1 MPLFKYISVMGLFN
15 PLRKKMVVKE
25 DNVTPVITID
35 SVHRGLDYLI
45 ELIKKIRPSKPHNL
59 KEAELKFKALFY
71 QLHNDKKLLF
81 SLRKALLSQFQN
93 SNFVPALTE
102 SGLVSSRGFL
112 QESIIKLKHK
122 ILPPLQEPDNFL
134 YVINYVFYN
143 SKDHLW
149 VAGIDKELW
158 MNLFTVL
165 GIQVDVK
172 DEQVMLQMHEA
183 LHILSRRVVTIG
195 YEPEII
201 SPLGKI
207 KYEHNPFVLLD
218 RSVEHYLD
226 LYDKDAES
234 FQLSEAI
241 TRVNEAIEACTKTVE
256 HISEQRKKNGTS
268 LSQTFM
274 LLRLEQLLERLLLI
288 TDILDNDKH
297 FNTERFLEYFI
308 KVILYEKK
316 KNSLREFFSA
326 NFSFLAYKITEHGGI
341 RGEKYITTTR
351 KEFWQMI
358 KSAMGGGIII
368 SFIAVI
374 KNLLTRL
381 ALAPFWQGF
390 FYSVNYSVGFQLM
403 HETNTTLATKQPAFT
418 ASALAASLDSVG
430 NNRRGDM
437 LSLVITI
444 ARTVRS
450 QLASFFG
457 NLIIVFPLSF
467 LLAALY
473 HIITGELLV
482 SAKTANKI
490 LVDQHPLLSFSIL
503 YACFTGF
510 FLFMS
515 GIIAGYVENGINYGR
530 VGERLKNHPLF
541 KNTLPA
547 AKLQKIT
554 KYVEQHFGSL
564 TGNIALGFFL
574 GMAGFIGHIFGI
586 PFDIRHITI
595 SAGNTA
601 IAYYTLGNSEGTAFM
616 LTVLCGVFL
625 IGLFNFVVSFS
636 LAFLVAIKSRGV
648 RLKDYP
654 GLFTLLGKFFFNYPK
669 DFILPPKHAR
679 SVDEVRRK
687 ISGRRI
693 RK

>member
-1 MPLFKYISVMGLFN
+1 MGLFN
-15 PLRKKMVVKE
+15 RSRRKLAAKE
-25 DNVTPVITID
+25 EDVAPVITID
-35 SVHRGLDYLI
+35 SIHRGLDYLV
-45 ELIKKIRPSKPHNL
+45 ELIKQIRPSNPYNF

-112 QESIIKLKHK
+112 QESLIKLKHK
-122 ILPPLQEPDNFL
+122 ILPPLQEPDDFL
-134 YVINYVFYN
+134 YVINHVFY
-143 SKDHLW
+143 SKTDHIW

-158 MNLFTVL
+158 INLFSVL
-165 GIQVDVK
+165 GIQVDAE
-172 DEQVMLQMHEA
+172 DEQVTRQLNQA
-183 LHILSRRVVTIG
+183 LHILTLRVVSLG
-195 YEPEII
+195 FEPEIKR
-201 SPLGKI
+201 PMGKV
-207 KYEHNPFVLLD
+207 KYNYNPFILLG
-218 RSVEHYLD
+218 RQIEHYLA
-226 LYDKDAES
+226 LYENNVDSYQLIES
-234 FQLSEAI
+234 FVSI
-241 TRVNEAIEACTKTVE
+241 MEAIEACSKTVAY
-256 HISEQRKKNGTS
+256 ISEQRKKNGTS
-268 LSQTFM
+268 LSQTYM
-274 LLRLEQLLERLLLI
+274 LLCLEQLLERLVLI
-288 TDILDNDKH
+288 ADALDNNQH
-297 FNTERFLEYFI
+297 FDSERFLKYFI
-308 KVILYEKK
+308 QVILYEKK
-316 KNSLREFFSA
+316 KNSLRAFFSA
-326 NFSFLAYKITEHGGI
+326 NFSFIAYKITEHGGV

-358 KSAMGGGIII
+358 KSAMGGGFII
-368 SFIAVI
+368 SFIAVT

-390 FYSVNYSVGFQLM
+390 AYSVNYSIGFQLM

-418 ASALAASLDSVG
+418 ASALATSLDALA
-430 NNRRGDM
+430 NARRRDM

-473 HIITGELLV
+473 HVATGELLV
-482 SAKTANKI
+482 NPATANKI
-490 LVDQHPLLSFSIL
+490 LVDQHPLLSFSIV

-530 VGERLKNHPLF
+530 VGERLGNHPLF
-541 KNTLPA
+541 KNTLPPL
-547 AKLQKIT
+547 KLKKLT
-554 KYVEQHFGSL
+554 KYVEQHFGAL

-601 IAYYTLGNSEGTAFM
+601 IAYYTLGNSEGAAFM
-616 LTVLCGVFL
+616 LTVLGGVFL
-625 IGLFNFVVSFS
+625 IGLFNFLVSFS

-654 GLFTLLGKFFFNYPK
+654 ELFTLLGKFFFKYPK
-669 DFILPPKHAR
+669 DFILPPSHAR
-679 SVDEVRRK
+679 SVDEVRMKLGGRK
-687 ISGRRI
+687 IRRRLI
-693 RK
+693 SDN